1 MHCRCLLLEFWDILE
16 QEITQTQ
23 TSVWWV
29 TEPFKEASF
38 HFVICLALFSIQSF
52 KKAVIG
58 KPLSERQ
65 GILDSSPLLSPPHP
79 SPLLQIECIN
89 QFEAL
94 KSLLLPPP
102 SPPPL
107 PAIPWGIWNLRIGLL
122 TLLTPMSETRQYFS
136 VQFQYNIK
144 QTSDK
149 NKEKY

>member
-29 TEPFKEASF
+29 TEPFKETSF
-38 HFVICLALFSIQSF
+38 HFVICLAFFSIQSF
-52 KKAVIG
+52 KKTVIG
-58 KPLSERQ
+58 KPLSESQ
-65 GILDSSPLLSPPHP
+65 GILNSPP
-79 SPLLQIECIN
+79 
-89 QFEAL
+89 
-94 KSLLLPPP
+94 LPPFPTLTNWMYQSIWSFKISP
-102 SPPPL
+102 SSSTIPPPL

-136 VQFQYNIK
+136 LQFQYNIK

>member
-16 QEITQTQ
+16 QEMTQTQ

-29 TEPFKEASF
+29 TEPFKEKSF
-38 HFVICLALFSIQSF
+38 HFVICLAFFSIQSF

-58 KPLSERQ
+58 KPLSESQ
-65 GILDSSPLLSPPHP
+65 GILNSPP
-79 SPLLQIECIN
+79 
-89 QFEAL
+89 
-94 KSLLLPPP
+94 LPPP
-102 SPPPL
+102 PFPTLTNWMYQSIWSFKISPSSSTIPPPPL

-136 VQFQYNIK
+136 LQFQYNIK
-144 QTSDK
+144 QTRDK